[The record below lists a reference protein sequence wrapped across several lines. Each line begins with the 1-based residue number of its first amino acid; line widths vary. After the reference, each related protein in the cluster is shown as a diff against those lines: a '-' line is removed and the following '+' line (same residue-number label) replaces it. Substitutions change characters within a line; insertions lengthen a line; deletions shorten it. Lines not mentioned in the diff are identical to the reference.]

1 MFGQKKISD
10 QNIQRLHCPLKMSS
24 PNSTYSLD
32 GRELL
37 VRILK
42 YVVEGTVVAIAVA
55 LIPNKKPSVEEV
67 LTIALIAAA
76 TFSLL
81 DMFAPSIGVHTR
93 QGVGIGLGAS
103 LAQWPAPRV

>member
-1 MFGQKKISD
+1 MAK
-10 QNIQRLHCPLKMSS
+10 
-24 PNSTYSLD
+24 TYLFTFLINTDDAMDASGPSYTLD
-32 GRELL
+32 GREIL

-42 YVVEGTVVAIAVA
+42 YLVEGSVVAIAVA
-55 LIPNKKPSVEEV
+55 LIPNKKASVEEI

-81 DMFAPSIGVHTR
+81 DMFAPSIGSHTR

-103 LAQWPAPRV
+103 IAQWPAPRP